1 MKSRSMSDTIV
12 SSITSKMKL
21 RSLFFAVNTRN
32 MFDELTSDLAGDFS
46 IAVSVDV
53 DPNKNVNLSEEMFK
67 LIGALNGKVSRKV
80 LSQGD
85 TIVSDL
91 TSITTL
97 LDVPVEEFKLLCQLP
112 YHRTRI
118 GFKQALIFKANAE
131 KIAIVEINNV
141 KAEKM

>member
-67 LIGALNGKVSRKV
+67 LHNRCFKRKSLQKSSLPRRYNCFRPNVYNHSFGCSRGGVQIVVS
-80 LSQGD
+80 
-85 TIVSDL
+85 T
-91 TSITTL
+91 
-97 LDVPVEEFKLLCQLP
+97 
-112 YHRTRI
+112 
-118 GFKQALIFKANAE
+118 
-131 KIAIVEINNV
+131 AIPSHQDWF
-141 KAEKM
+141 